1 MKLTPFLETCFTSCC
16 MNTSAPARVMSVAE
30 VKHPEPWGVLFP
42 PVLIT
47 LQLVVIARVRI
58 TMTREA
64 HQNEIREFSSVLDAP
79 LRASDSC
86 VRRQIQHSICRS
98 RAARCHSQLP
108 CSATWG
114 SASEAITTM
123 RRSTPDMRVHIPA
136 ARPQAP
142 QSTYRARI
150 VPQKTP
156 TSVVIHEARRR
167 PRSTS
172 QTCIHC
178 RAGIRNSA
186 PSI

>member
-1 MKLTPFLETCFTSCC
+1 
-16 MNTSAPARVMSVAE
+16 MNTSAPARVLSVAE

-47 LQLVVIARVRI
+47 KIKSA
-58 TMTREA
+58 
-64 HQNEIREFSSVLDAP
+64 SSAPYSTAP

-86 VRRQIQHSICRS
+86 VRRRFQHYICRS
-98 RAARCHSQLP
+98 RAARCHNQLP
-108 CSATWG
+108 CSATWS

-123 RRSTPDMRVHIPA
+123 RRSTPDRRVHIPA

-142 QSTYRARI
+142 RSTYRARI
-150 VPQKTP
+150 IPQKTP

-178 RAGIRNSA
+178 RVGIRNSA